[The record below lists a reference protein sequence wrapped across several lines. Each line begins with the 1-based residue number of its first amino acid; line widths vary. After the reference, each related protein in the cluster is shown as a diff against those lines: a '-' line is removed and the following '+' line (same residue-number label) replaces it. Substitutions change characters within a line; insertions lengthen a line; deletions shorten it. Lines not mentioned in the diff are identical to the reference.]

1 MKLRAAI
8 LAGAAVALAFALPA
22 AAHEVQY
29 AAVLS
34 GLAEIPA
41 NGSPGTGSVLIT
53 VDLDLVTMRVEADFS
68 GLTGTTT
75 ASHIHC
81 CTASPGASNVG
92 VATMLP
98 SFTGFPLGVTSG
110 TYDHTFDLAAAS
122 TYNAAFIT
130 AQGSISNALYALL
143 AGMGSGNAYFNIHTS
158 TFGGGEIRG
167 LLFEVPVPEPGTSL
181 LLAGLAA
188 FGALARHRP
197 RA

>member
-1 MKLRAAI
+1 MKLHAAI
-8 LAGAAVALAFALPA
+8 LAGATLALAFGLPA
-22 AAHEVQY
+22 AAHEVEY

-34 GLAEIPA
+34 GVAEIPT

-53 VDLDLVTMRVEADFS
+53 VDLDLITMRVQADFS

-81 CTASPGASNVG
+81 CTASPGAANVG

-98 SFTGFPLGVTSG
+98 TFTDFPLGVTSG
-110 TYDHTFDLAAAS
+110 TYDHTFDLASAS
-122 TYNAAFIT
+122 SYNPAFIT
-130 AQGSISNALYALL
+130 AQGSISGALNALLL
-143 AGMGSGNAYFNIHTS
+143 GMGSGNAYFNIHTS

-167 LLFEVPVPEPGTSL
+167 LLFEVPEPGSAL
-181 LLAGLAA
+181 LMAALVAFGGLARRRR
-188 FGALARHRP
+188 L